1 MTGVV
6 YMNKFGFSSA
16 LNCLTAITLACG
28 LLASIS
34 AKADVVLTM
43 GGEIN
48 FNKNRHAVNS
58 TGVVL
63 GKNPTPF
70 SYYTREL
77 QMIING
83 DLNFGNI
90 ETVVSSKN
98 DLSDQDKKFAFKSHP
113 NAVRNLLDIG
123 FNLFNLANNHTYDYG
138 QAGINRTFEEISLL
152 QQEYPD
158 MIHNGINYRAEL
170 LRPVEFIKN
179 DIKFAFATASIGD
192 PKFRAT
198 SSKMGILFM
207 RDDKDFLTLLEN
219 FKKSDADFKILS
231 IHYGTESQVYLD
243 AGQKKRY
250 EMALSKGGVNL
261 IIGHHPHVIRATG
274 GYSNDQAIFYSLG
287 NYVMLGSADITKRLN
302 VNADWGM
309 FARLYL
315 ERNPFTQKVE
325 INAYEVIPLTDTH
338 AQVKP
343 MVSYKAKE
351 RISAL
356 NKLSSEQLNNKA
368 LIYKVNPLTGS
379 GFNCASEMYS
389 IRAKVMCAAAGN

>member
-1 MTGVV
+1 MKKRPILPPINHLVSVALFCG
-6 YMNKFGFSSA
+6 MSLSFSA
-16 LNCLTAITLACG
+16 H
-28 LLASIS
+28 
-34 AKADVVLTM
+34 ADVVLTM
-43 GGEIN
+43 GGDIN
-48 FNKNRHAVNS
+48 FNKNRHTVNAS
-58 TGVVL
+58 GVAL

-77 QMIING
+77 APLVNG

-138 QAGINRTFEEISLL
+138 QAGINRTFEEINLL
-152 QQEYPD
+152 QQEYPE
-158 MIHNGINYRAEL
+158 MIHNGVNYRAEL
-170 LRPVEFIKN
+170 LKPVEFVKN

-192 PKFRAT
+192 PKFKAT

-207 RDDKDFLTLLEN
+207 RDDKDYMTLLEN

-250 EMALSKGGVNL
+250 ELALSKGGVNL

-274 GYSNDQAIFYSLG
+274 AYNNEQSIFYSLG
-287 NYVMLGSADITKRLN
+287 NYVMIGSADITKRFN

-343 MVSYKAKE
+343 MVSFKAKE
-351 RISAL
+351 RILAL
-356 NKLSSEQLNNKA
+356 NNLSSEQLGSKA
-368 LIYKVNPLTGS
+368 LTYKVNPLTGS
-379 GFNCASEMYS
+379 GFSCSQDLYS

>member
-1 MTGVV
+1 
-6 YMNKFGFSSA
+6 MNKRCFPYSLNQVASA
-16 LNCLTAITLACG
+16 ILTCG
-28 LLASIS
+28 LILSLP

-43 GGEIN
+43 GGDIN
-48 FNKNRHAVNS
+48 FNKNRHAVNAS
-58 TGVVL
+58 GVAL

-70 SYYTREL
+70 SYYTKEL
-77 QMIING
+77 QPLING

-98 DLSDQDKKFAFKSHP
+98 DLSDEDKKFAFKSHT
-113 NAVRNLLDIG
+113 NAIRNLLDIG

-138 QAGINRTFEEISLL
+138 QAGINRTFEEINLL

-158 MIHNGINYRAEL
+158 MIHNGVNYRAEL
-170 LRPVEFIKN
+170 LKPVEFVKN

-192 PKFRAT
+192 PKFKAT
-198 SSKMGILFM
+198 SSRLGILFM
-207 RDDKDFLTLLEN
+207 RDDKDYLALLEN
-219 FKKSDADFKILS
+219 FRKSDADFKILS
-231 IHYGTESQVYLD
+231 IHYGTESQVSLD
-243 AGQKKRY
+243 VGQKKRY
-250 EMALSKGGVNL
+250 EMALTKGGVNL

-287 NYVMLGSADITKRLN
+287 NYVMLGSADITKRYN

-343 MVSYKAKE
+343 MVSFKAKE
-351 RISAL
+351 RILSL
-356 NKLSSEQLNNKA
+356 NNLSSEQLKNQA
-368 LIYKVNPLTGS
+368 LTYKINPLTGA
-379 GFNCASEMYS
+379 GFSCSQEMYS
-389 IRAKVMCAAAGN
+389 VRAKIMCAAAGN